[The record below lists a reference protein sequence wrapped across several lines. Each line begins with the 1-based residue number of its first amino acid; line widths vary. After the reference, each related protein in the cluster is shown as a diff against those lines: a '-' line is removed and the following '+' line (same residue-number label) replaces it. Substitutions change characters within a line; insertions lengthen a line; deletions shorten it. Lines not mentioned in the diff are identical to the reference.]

1 MNRLC
6 EVAFCAIA
14 VILWGVI
21 YSVATPPPADQP
33 ITVSRFVIDGAESL
47 SASQLEEV
55 KASVMGRPPE
65 SGITLMDT
73 AKHLLTADL
82 DRKCYIR
89 ASIDLD
95 VVNAQTAPESAWMH
109 AVVRQG
115 TRYRLGNFRVQ
126 WAHAFSEQQIGQLLP
141 LDAMRRGDCSGFDD
155 VERTVTDFY
164 RSRGFQNVKVH
175 PLVQANKAT
184 EQFDL
189 TLYIDEGK

>member
-14 VILWGVI
+14 VVLCCVT
-21 YSVATPPPADQP
+21 YSVATPPPAAQP
-33 ITVSRFVIDGAESL
+33 ITVTRFVIDGADSL
-47 SASQLEEV
+47 SASQIDEV
-55 KASVMGRPPE
+55 KASVMGRPGE
-65 SGITLMDT
+65 GQALMDT
-73 AKHLLTADL
+73 AKHLLTTDL

-95 VVNAQTAPESAWMH
+95 VVNAQPTPESAWMH

-115 TRYRLGNFRVQ
+115 LRYRLGNFRVQ
-126 WAHAFSEQQIGQLLP
+126 WAQAFSTQEIGQLLP
-141 LDAMRRGDCSGFDD
+141 LDAMRRGDCSGLAD
-155 VERTVTDFY
+155 VENTVTDFY
-164 RSRGFQNVKVH
+164 RTRGLQNVKVH
-175 PLVQANKAT
+175 KLVRANKST